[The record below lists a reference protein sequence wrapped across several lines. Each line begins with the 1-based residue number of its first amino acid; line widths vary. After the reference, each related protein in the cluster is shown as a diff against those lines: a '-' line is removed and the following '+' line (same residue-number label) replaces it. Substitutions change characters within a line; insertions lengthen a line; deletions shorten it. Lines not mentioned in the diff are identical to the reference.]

1 MFGQP
6 FIPYWWPPVDGI
18 DVINYNGT
26 GIPGPPGEPGPPGP
40 QGEAGPQGE
49 TGPAGAQGEP
59 GPQGETGPQGPAGDR
74 GPVVPPSTIVVSE
87 NYTASDRDYYIG
99 VDSNKPTS
107 ITLPPDASDGTEI
120 IVKVEMKP
128 PIGNRKVTVK
138 TVDGSLIDGSGNY
151 VMQNGYEFV
160 QVIRRGGNWFI
171 ISKEN

>member
-1 MFGQP
+1 MFQQQ
-6 FIPYWWPPVDGI
+6 FIPYWWMPPVDGI

-40 QGEAGPQGE
+40 QGE
-49 TGPAGAQGEP
+49 TGPA
-59 GPQGETGPQGPAGDR
+59 GPQGETGPQGPPGDR
-74 GPVVPPSTIVVSE
+74 GLSAPFNTIVVSE

-99 VDSNKPTS
+99 VDSNKPTC
-107 ITLPPDASDGTEI
+107 ITLTPDASDGTEI

-160 QVIRRGGNWFI
+160 QVIRRGRNWFI